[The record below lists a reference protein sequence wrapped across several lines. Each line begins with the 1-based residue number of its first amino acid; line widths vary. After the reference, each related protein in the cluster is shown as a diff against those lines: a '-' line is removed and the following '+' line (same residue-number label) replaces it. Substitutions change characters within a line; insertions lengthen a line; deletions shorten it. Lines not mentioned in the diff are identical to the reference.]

1 MPAFPP
7 PQIPQ
12 WPWASSPQTQL
23 AFPANNTNKEPLCL
37 CRTVWRVNTA
47 WMDLVLA
54 EQHPQTQPKG
64 TSTSRQ
70 FATINSSNSKTMGI
84 LALPMAAEGRKRG
97 PRFFFAFY
105 KINLN
110 VQSALLENGI
120 APNQQRQHQPRKS
133 AEPMQ
138 SSCYG
143 AIAPIPPANGP
154 LNGGLSQH
162 QQIQQQQAAMA
173 AFHQQMDPVNFI
185 GFQFINFSHWQ
196 MSMSLPNVLAPS
208 ALQTDHCCFY
218 APLKSMSGENFHV
231 MEQRRRETDN
241 QSEGLS
247 KENQK
252 IK

>member
-1 MPAFPP
+1 
-7 PQIPQ
+7 
-12 WPWASSPQTQL
+12 
-23 AFPANNTNKEPLCL
+23 
-37 CRTVWRVNTA
+37 
-47 WMDLVLA
+47 
-54 EQHPQTQPKG
+54 
-64 TSTSRQ
+64 
-70 FATINSSNSKTMGI
+70 
-84 LALPMAAEGRKRG
+84 
-97 PRFFFAFY
+97 
-105 KINLN
+105 
-110 VQSALLENGI
+110 
-120 APNQQRQHQPRKS
+120 
-133 AEPMQ
+133 MQ

-173 AFHQQMDPVNFI
+173 AFHQQMDPVNLNLI
-185 GFQFINFSHWQ
+185 IWNSNFYFSQWQ

-252 IK
+252 